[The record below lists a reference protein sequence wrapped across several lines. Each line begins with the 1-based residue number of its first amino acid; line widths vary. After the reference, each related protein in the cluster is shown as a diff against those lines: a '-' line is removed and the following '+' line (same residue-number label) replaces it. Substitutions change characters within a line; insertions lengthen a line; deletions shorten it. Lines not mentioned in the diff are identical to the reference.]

1 MPNSANERFELRLAI
16 ICGLSLGT
24 GFGLSLLPETPSF
37 LSILFYAAAYLSG
50 GYFTTK
56 QAFRGIYAR
65 KFDIDFLMLVAAAGA
80 AALGRLAEGALLLF
94 LFSLGH
100 ALEHYA
106 MGRARKSIAALTDL
120 TPKIA
125 LLKSGDSVKEVK
137 PEDLKKRDVVLIKPN
152 TKIPVDGVVIAGHSN
167 VDQASI
173 TGESI
178 PVEKFSI
185 DQRDLDLERLE
196 QVDKKH
202 KVFAGTLNGESNLEV
217 LVTKLAVDS
226 TLARLIALVNEA
238 QTQKSPTQHFTDKI
252 QRYYVPAVLIL
263 VTLLLFAFLVI
274 DEPFGKSFYRAMSVL
289 VAASPCAL
297 AISTP
302 SAVLSGIARAARGGV
317 LIKGGRAL
325 EELGSL
331 QAIAFDKTGTLTEGK
346 PKLTGVYPLNGITED
361 RLLETVVAVEKL
373 SDHPLAA
380 AVVKGGQQR
389 LGFDVPAASSIQS
402 VVGRGLL
409 AKYNGSTINVG
420 KKELFEQQA
429 NLFTAAIADK
439 LASLESQG
447 NTTMLVGGATKLF
460 GIITVM
466 DVARS
471 DARKTLDHLRSLGIR
486 QIVMLTGDNQQ
497 VAEAIGRQIGITE
510 TYGNL
515 LPEQKVAVIETLRK
529 SAKNVAMVGDGVNDA
544 PAMAK
549 SSIGIAMG
557 AAGSDVALETA
568 DVALM
573 ADNLSNLTFAIALGR
588 KANRIIRQNV
598 VISMGMICLLI
609 PLTLS
614 GIAHIG
620 PAVIGHEGSTVL
632 VVLNALRLLAFGK
645 SPNAGPAHPAASVRQ
660 KNQR

>member
-1 MPNSANERFELRLAI
+1 
-16 ICGLSLGT
+16 
-24 GFGLSLLPETPSF
+24 
-37 LSILFYAAAYLSG
+37 
-50 GYFTTK
+50 
-56 QAFRGIYAR
+56 
-65 KFDIDFLMLVAAAGA
+65 
-80 AALGRLAEGALLLF
+80 
-94 LFSLGH
+94 
-100 ALEHYA
+100 
-106 MGRARKSIAALTDL
+106 
-120 TPKIA
+120 
-125 LLKSGDSVKEVK
+125 
-137 PEDLKKRDVVLIKPN
+137 
-152 TKIPVDGVVIAGHSN
+152 
-167 VDQASI
+167 
-173 TGESI
+173 
-178 PVEKFSI
+178 
-185 DQRDLDLERLE
+185 
-196 QVDKKH
+196 
-202 KVFAGTLNGESNLEV
+202 
-217 LVTKLAVDS
+217 
-226 TLARLIALVNEA
+226 
-238 QTQKSPTQHFTDKI
+238 
-252 QRYYVPAVLIL
+252 
-263 VTLLLFAFLVI
+263 
-274 DEPFGKSFYRAMSVL
+274 
-289 VAASPCAL
+289 
-297 AISTP
+297 
-302 SAVLSGIARAARGGV
+302 
-317 LIKGGRAL
+317 
-325 EELGSL
+325 
-331 QAIAFDKTGTLTEGK
+331 
-346 PKLTGVYPLNGITED
+346 VYPLNGITED

-402 VVGRGLL
+402 VIGRGLL

-486 QIVMLTGDNQQ
+486 QMVMLTGDNQQ

-529 SAKNVAMVGDGVNDA
+529 SAISVAMVGDGVNDA

-557 AAGSDVALETA
+557 VAGSDVALETA

-632 VVLNALRLLAFGK
+632 VVLNALRLLSFGK
-645 SPNAGPAHPAASVRQ
+645 SPNATPDQPAASVRQ